1 MIRTDA
7 PPLAW
12 LVYEADWPT
21 LARELVR
28 RRPPRAPVDLAPYL
42 ELMHDRACWVLDH
55 VGTERADAETLG
67 TLARYVGARLRLGM
81 EELDR
86 SFFDRGLP
94 EAPVE
99 ESDGGEPG
107 SPGPASP
114 AMDERASAPAPD
126 SGSEP
131 GPEHDHGAFAER
143 DAEPMPSPRTPIQ
156 TPSRVLAIGVR
167 QRGRGSEGDET
178 GLPEDAVL
186 AVQVP
191 ASWPYAV
198 LALALVHLAGEVAD
212 EDAVYARGFGPAPC
226 MAAAME
232 ALIKAE
238 ESAHNAMTA
247 SASRRESGWEAF
259 TNLVAERVL
268 AGGDLEHHSGRKA
281 AEHICT
287 DHAELLES
295 LGKDPLAYADSLRRL
310 INRKRK
316 DAEAEFAATA

>member
-21 LARELVR
+21 LARELGR

-55 VGTERADAETLG
+55 VGPERADEEALG
-67 TLARYVGARLRLGM
+67 ALARYVGARLRLGM

-94 EAPVE
+94 ETSGE
-99 ESDGGEPG
+99 EDDGGEPG
-107 SPGPASP
+107 SPEAASPALDGPMVDAGPASP
-114 AMDERASAPAPD
+114 GGA
-126 SGSEP
+126 
-131 GPEHDHGAFAER
+131 GPEHGEAASPER
-143 DAEPMPSPRTPIQ
+143 DGEPIPSPRTPIQ
-156 TPSRVLAIGVR
+156 TPSRVLAVGLR
-167 QRGRGSEGDET
+167 QRGRGNEGDEES
-178 GLPEDAVL
+178 LPDDAVL
-186 AVQVP
+186 ASPVP

-212 EDAVYARGFGPAPC
+212 EDAVYAHGFGPAPC

-259 TNLVAERVL
+259 TDLVADRVL
-268 AGGDLEHHSGRKA
+268 PGGDLEHHSGRKA
-281 AEHICT
+281 AERICA

-316 DAEAEFAATA
+316 DAEAELAATA

>member
-21 LARELVR
+21 LARELGR

-55 VGTERADAETLG
+55 VGTERADGDTLG

-94 EAPVE
+94 EATADEENPGAHASPEAAPPAEDGRAVAPV
-99 ESDGGEPG
+99 
-107 SPGPASP
+107 PASSTEADP
-114 AMDERASAPAPD
+114 GADDAASV
-126 SGSEP
+126 
-131 GPEHDHGAFAER
+131 ER
-143 DAEPMPSPRTPIQ
+143 DADPIPSPRTPIQ
-156 TPSRVLAIGVR
+156 TPSRVLAIGLR
-167 QRGRGSEGDET
+167 QRGRGSEGDEA

-186 AVQVP
+186 PLQVP

-212 EDAVYARGFGPAPC
+212 EEAVYARGFGPAPC

-259 TNLVAERVL
+259 TELVAERVL
-268 AGGDLEHHSGRKA
+268 PGGDLEHHSGRKA
-281 AEHICT
+281 AERICA